1 MQKTVISLNIFLR
14 KHKMKQTQFCRLCQI
29 GRYSLHRYLRG
40 HPMKPFI
47 ARRIEEKTQGA
58 LKASDLID

>member
-1 MQKTVISLNIFLR
+1 
-14 KHKMKQTQFCRLCQI
+14 MKQIDFCRLCEI
-29 GRYSLHRYLRG
+29 GRFSLHRYLRG

-58 LKASDLID
+58 LKLSDLID